1 MGIIIEEDASNSWI
15 AVKMPARNL
24 SCNIEKKSC
33 NSILMIQ
40 QTYKL
45 LVQGKCDDQP

>member
-24 SCNIEKKSC
+24 CCNIEKQSC
-33 NSILMIQ
+33 NIILMEEMI
-40 QTYKL
+40 YKL
-45 LVQGKCDDQP
+45 LVQVKCDDQP